1 MDDPSSYI
9 VILVTLLFSA
19 FFSGSEIAFVAANRL
34 KIEVDNNAG
43 KLSGKILSGFIKN
56 SDRFI
61 AAMLIG
67 NNIALVVYGM
77 YFADLI
83 NPFLET
89 LLSNDALVMLFQT
102 IIATI
107 IILVT
112 AEFLPK
118 VFFQINPNSI
128 LNYVAIPLFLMNLI
142 LYIPTAFTLM
152 LSRGILT
159 LMGAKSGKTENVFT
173 KTDLMHFVQDATE
186 RIKDNSDIDHEIK
199 FLQNALD
206 FTKIRVRDC
215 MVPRTEIVAL
225 DIETD
230 IETLRSKFVE
240 TGFSKIVIYRDDIDH
255 IIGYVHSFD
264 LFKKPHS
271 IKQILLPIS
280 VIPEAMPSK
289 QVMELFAR
297 QSGNVAIVVDEFG
310 GTSGLITI
318 EDLIE
323 EIFGEIEDEHD
334 KEDWVEQQIDENKY
348 LFSARHEVDYLNEQ
362 YQLNLPEDED
372 YETLGGLI
380 LNYLERIPEKNDVLE
395 LAEINLQITIVEV
408 TDRRIELVEVVRVDV

>member
-9 VILVTLLFSA
+9 VILAALLFSA

-43 KLSGKILSGFIKN
+43 KLSGKILSKFLKQT
-56 SDRFI
+56 DRFI
-61 AAMLIG
+61 ATMLIG

-77 YFADLI
+77 YYADLI

-89 LLSNDALVMLFQT
+89 FLSNEALVMLFQT
-102 IIATI
+102 IFATI
-107 IILVT
+107 LILVT

-118 VFFQINPNSI
+118 VFFQINPNAI
-128 LNYVAIPLFLMNLI
+128 LNYLAIPLFLINII
-142 LYIPTAFTLM
+142 LYLPTAFTLM
-152 LSRGILT
+152 LSRGIL
-159 LMGAKSGKTENVFT
+159 LIMGAKSGKTDNVFT
-173 KTDLMHFVQDATE
+173 KNDLMHFVQDANE
-186 RIKDNSDIDHEIK
+186 RIKENSEIDHEIK

-230 IETLRSKFVE
+230 METLRSKFVE
-240 TGFSKIVIYRDDIDH
+240 SGYSKIVIYRDDIDH

-264 LFKKPHS
+264 LFKKPSS

-323 EIFGEIEDEHD
+323 EIFGDIEDEHD
-334 KEDWVEQQIDENKY
+334 KEDWVEQQIDESSY
-348 LFSARHEVDYLNEQ
+348 LFSARHEVDYLNER
-362 YQLNLPEDED
+362 YGFKLPEDED

-380 LNYLERIPEKNDVLE
+380 LNYLERIPEKGDELE
-395 LAEINLQITIVEV
+395 LSEIQMKLTVVGV
-408 TDRRIELVEVVRVDV
+408 TDRRIELVELRLLSE

>member
-1 MDDPSSYI
+1 MEVSNI
-9 VILVTLLFSA
+9 FLILVMLLFSA
-19 FFSGSEIAFVAANRL
+19 FFSGSEIAFVTANRL

-43 KLSGKILSGFIKN
+43 KLSGKILSGFLKN

-61 AAMLIG
+61 ATMLVG

-77 YFADLI
+77 CFADLV

-89 LLSNDALVMLFQT
+89 SISSEALVMLIQT
-102 IIATI
+102 IIATVI
-107 IILVT
+107 IVVT

-118 VFFQINPNSI
+118 VFFQINPNAI
-128 LNYVAIPLFLMNLI
+128 LIYVAIPLLI
-142 LYIPTAFTLM
+142 INTVLYIPTAFVLM
-152 LSRGILT
+152 LSKSFLYLT
-159 LMGAKSGKTENVFT
+159 GTKSVKTENAFT
-173 KTDLMHFVQDATE
+173 KTDLMYFVQDATK
-186 RIKDNSDIDHEIK
+186 RIKENSEVDHEIK

-206 FTKIRVRDC
+206 FSKIRVRDC
-215 MVPRTEIVAL
+215 MVPRTEIMAL
-225 DIETD
+225 DIQTD
-230 IETLRSKFVE
+230 IEVLRTKFVE
-240 TGFSKIVIYRDDIDH
+240 TGLSKIVIYRDDIDH

-264 LFKKPHS
+264 LFKKPNS

-297 QSGNVAIVVDEFG
+297 QSGNVAIVLDEFG

-323 EIFGEIEDEHD
+323 EIFGDIEDEHD
-334 KEDWVEQQIDENKY
+334 KEELLEEQIDENRFI
-348 LFSARHEVDYLNEQ
+348 FSARQEVDYLNEQ

-372 YETLGGLI
+372 YDTLGGLI
-380 LNYLERIPEKNDVLE
+380 LHYFERIPQKDDVLE
-395 LAEINLQITIVEV
+395 LDEIQLKITIVQV
-408 TDRRIELVEVVRVDV
+408 TDRRIESVEIERVES